1 MYHKRSCA
9 EPTLFRLVSTCEA
22 ERKLAILSPSVGR
35 PAETCLRLRRHN
47 AGLGGDQAMMLDA
60 SVAGEIEHGFLAETR
75 GTLVSRTMSAS
86 GESRLTSA
94 EQAGGV

>member
-1 MYHKRSCA
+1 
-9 EPTLFRLVSTCEA
+9 
-22 ERKLAILSPSVGR
+22 
-35 PAETCLRLRRHN
+35 
-47 AGLGGDQAMMLDA
+47 MLDA
-60 SVAGEIEHGFLAETR
+60 PVAGEFEHGFLAETR